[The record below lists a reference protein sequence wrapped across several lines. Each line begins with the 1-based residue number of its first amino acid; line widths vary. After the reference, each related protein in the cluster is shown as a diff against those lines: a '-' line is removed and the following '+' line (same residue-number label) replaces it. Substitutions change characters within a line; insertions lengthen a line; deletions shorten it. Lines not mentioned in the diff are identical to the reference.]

1 MILNYKIQV
10 IPPKNNL
17 FFIDLTLQKQDYPH
31 HLVQYFTSYSHIY
44 HTNQMIEDIF
54 TFNTKSQYGLIL

>member
-31 HLVQYFTSYSHIY
+31 YLV
-44 HTNQMIEDIF
+44 
-54 TFNTKSQYGLIL
+54 